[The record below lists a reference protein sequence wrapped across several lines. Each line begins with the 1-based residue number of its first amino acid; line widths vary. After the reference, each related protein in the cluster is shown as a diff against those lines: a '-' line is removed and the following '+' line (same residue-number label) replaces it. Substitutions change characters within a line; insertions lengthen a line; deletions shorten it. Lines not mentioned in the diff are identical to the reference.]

1 MVELAGRHRIGRLAL
16 LVTALLVTIPLPAAT
31 APAPDPASLI
41 LVDGFEQGSFA
52 PEGGLFYKDNPE
64 QRAGR
69 IAFGRNA
76 PLQGQ
81 GELTL
86 TAVPACDRRA
96 EGCSERAEAW
106 ERPEVLVPYS
116 ETVWYGL
123 AVRLNDPLPQDD
135 RRYVMA
141 QWKRETLRD
150 AERDFSPFLALR
162 LYQGRLGFTVETDL
176 LVSYPIGSPER
187 PEGCLPGEARVLNR
201 PESHQTRALVAIESG
216 ATPESY
222 PDYFDA
228 CAPGI
233 RVTRHADLP
242 SAQKGWIDF
251 VVRSRPGPAG
261 DGHVEILADGVP
273 IVTVKGHIG
282 HAAPGLDRN
291 QYFKFGPYRAPNALP
306 WSISYD
312 DFRRGPRCSDVIR
325 AGQCPAE

>member
-1 MVELAGRHRIGRLAL
+1 MLASLRPYLSTAFLAL
-16 LVTALLVTIPLPAAT
+16 LIFYF
-31 APAPDPASLI
+31 
-41 LVDGFEQGSFA
+41 GFHAFTG
-52 PEGGLFYKDNPE
+52 EGGL
-64 QRAGR
+64 
-69 IAFGRNA
+69 
-76 PLQGQ
+76 LQS
-81 GELTL
+81 
-86 TAVPACDRRA
+86 D
-96 EGCSERAEAW
+96 
-106 ERPEVLVPYS
+106 
-116 ETVWYGL
+116 
-123 AVRLNDPLPQDD
+123 
-135 RRYVMA
+135 
-141 QWKRETLRD
+141 KRD
-150 AERDFSPFLALR
+150 A
-162 LYQGRLGFTVETDL
+162 
-176 LVSYPIGSPER
+176 
-187 PEGCLPGEARVLNR
+187 
-201 PESHQTRALVAIESG
+201 ALVAIESG